1 MVAGE
6 TSPPKPLSEASLIS
20 LMNKNGIGTDYTSPE
35 QIKNIQEREYVIKNG
50 NVLCPT
56 KLGTSLVDVYAK
68 MNIDLYKLNLRATME
83 AEIKCIAEGSK
94 PAGDVF

>member
-35 QIKNIQEREYVIKNG
+35 QIKNI
-50 NVLCPT
+50 
-56 KLGTSLVDVYAK
+56 
-68 MNIDLYKLNLRATME
+68 
-83 AEIKCIAEGSK
+83 
-94 PAGDVF
+94 